1 VSSKQPM
8 MRCDS
13 CGRRVR
19 PSQHGIRL
27 SDLDS
32 GQVLGTYHARPGCRE
47 GAAKYVRRGVALRVT
62 VVHPHSCGPRQER
75 CDLGGMLE
83 AAPTA

>member
-1 VSSKQPM
+1 

-27 SDLDS
+27 SDLS
-32 GQVLGTYHARPGCRE
+32 TGQGLGTYHAREGCRE
-47 GAAKYVRRGVALRVT
+47 AAAKYVRRGEALRMT
-62 VVHPHSCGPRQER
+62 IVHPHTCGPRQER
-75 CDLGGMLE
+75 CDLGGVFE
-83 AAPTA
+83 GAPAA